1 MARARVSTAQSVPDD
16 FISVDQIRI
25 DLRLEDDGFDDETL
39 SRYRDDAIAL
49 VARLTGCPLLSLT
62 VGEIDKGIR
71 HAVSVAVWTRFET
84 TAEIPPALLQL
95 CARYRQLLPVSN

>member
-16 FISVDQIRI
+16 YLTLDQIRI
-25 DLRLEDDGFDDETL
+25 DLRLDEGFGDATL

-62 VGEIDKGIR
+62 VGEIDRGIR
-71 HAVSVAVWTRFET
+71 HAVSVAVWARFEN
-84 TAEIPPALLQL
+84 TAEVPMSLHQL
-95 CARYRQLLPVSN
+95 CAPYRQLLPVSD

>member
-25 DLRLEDDGFDDETL
+25 DLRLEDDGFDDATL

-62 VGEIDKGIR
+62 VGEIDRGIR
-71 HAVSVAVWTRFET
+71 HAVSVAVWARFEN
-84 TAEIPPALLQL
+84 TAEVPMSLHQL
-95 CARYRQLLPVSN
+95 CAPYRQLLPVSD